1 MLDIIKEYP
10 IQSLAA
16 IYLIVI
22 SLISII
28 VCIYDKVVSKKNKVE
43 LRVPER
49 DLLLLSAFGGGV
61 VMYITMLLIRHK
73 TKHKKFMIGI
83 PAIIIAQLAI
93 AFALIWFINR

>member
-1 MLDIIKEYP
+1 MLDIIREYP
-10 IQSLAA
+10 IQSLAT

-49 DLLLLSAFGGGV
+49 DLLLLSAFGGGIA
-61 VMYITMLLIRHK
+61 MYITMLLIRHK

-83 PAIIIAQLAI
+83 PAIIIAQFAI
-93 AFALIWFINR
+93 AFALLWFINS